1 MEDKKIRLRALEPE
15 DLDFLYEMEN
25 EESLWEMGCTNVPY
39 SRQVLLDYITTATAD
54 IYTDKQV
61 RLIVENEQQE
71 AVGIIDLMNFDPRH
85 QRAELGIVIKKEHQH
100 QGLAQLAIRLL
111 MQYEIGRAHV

>member
-25 EESLWEMGCTNVPY
+25 DESLWGMGCTNEPY

-85 QRAELGIVIKKEHQH
+85 QRAELGIVIKRNIS
-100 QGLAQLAIRLL
+100 IRAWHSWLSV
-111 MQYEIGRAHV
+111 I